1 MYLQWDAGL
10 PCALWDPLAFLS
22 KQTSHTYTKTHQH
35 TYFKIKLD
43 TKTQRAQ
50 NMIKLIWVESSP
62 EAEKSS
68 SNTPCGVFFCL
79 FCWRRWWST
88 VQTQLKVSSIPVS
101 GSIQGP
107 SSRIDIY
114 PFPICEP
121 SIAHT
126 CLPGQPLNHRPPLSH
141 WAHGRRG
148 RSRSD
153 GRGDV
158 AGWFAGAAWNYCRPT
173 SASWKYHQNLLS
185 FRMHGWIPAAALQLV
200 ARFDFFSVPPLFFS
214 YFRFKMLWSVCDK
227 KIREADQ
234 LSLKT

>member
-1 MYLQWDAGL
+1 MYLHWDAGL
-10 PCALWDPLAFLS
+10 PCALWPPSLFFPN
-22 KQTSHTYTKTHQH
+22 KHHTRTQKHINIH
-35 TYFKIKLD
+35 IFKIKLD
-43 TKTQRAQ
+43 TKTQHAQ
-50 NMIKLIWVESSP
+50 NMIKLIWVERSP

-68 SNTPCGVFFCL
+68 SNKPCGVFFL
-79 FCWRRWWST
+79 FVLLREM
-88 VQTQLKVSSIPVS
+88 QTQLKVSSIPVS

-121 SIAHT
+121 SIAHR

-185 FRMHGWIPAAALQLV
+185 FRMHGWVPAAALQLV
-200 ARFDFFSVPPLFFS
+200 ARFDFCPAPPLFFS
-214 YFRFKMLWSVCDK
+214 HFRFKMLWSVCDK
-227 KIREADQ
+227 NFGRQI
-234 LSLKT
+234 SSP

>member
-1 MYLQWDAGL
+1 MVHSAN
-10 PCALWDPLAFLS
+10 S
-22 KQTSHTYTKTHQH
+22 
-35 TYFKIKLD
+35 
-43 TKTQRAQ
+43 
-50 NMIKLIWVESSP
+50 V
-62 EAEKSS
+62 
-68 SNTPCGVFFCL
+68 
-79 FCWRRWWST
+79 
-88 VQTQLKVSSIPVS
+88 KVSSIPVS

-185 FRMHGWIPAAALQLV
+185 FRMHGWVPAAALQLV
-200 ARFDFFSVPPLFFS
+200 ARFYFFQLHLCSFLISVSKCFGVCATKNSGGRSALLKNLVQVSHCLESWNVERVVSKRGFS
-214 YFRFKMLWSVCDK
+214 ERWVKERWSPKSGVWENDSEK
-227 KIREADQ
+227 VRRGE
-234 LSLKT
+234 